1 MSSVTA
7 NLRLAAAAA
16 GLALAGCAHQSVHFR
31 PVLAEEA
38 LPGQPDAAQAEAAG
52 VRFSFR
58 VGDWRGWPEDLED
71 QLTPVEVVVDNQS
84 GHALRVGHRHFGL
97 VAPNGFEYRAMSPS
111 AVQHVVEQSYSAG
124 SPWYYGYYGAYP
136 WPGFHQPWD
145 YDMYPYLSWGFPG
158 PVGFGWELPPPTPQ
172 VPQAGPSGTLQS
184 GGHVSVLI
192 FFQIPARKLPSLEL
206 TAELVDRS
214 GARFG
219 SVRVPLVRWVK
230 GGAAAPPGAP
240 PSSPPPPPPGTPPP
254 APPPPPDAGKGAG

>member
-38 LPGQPDAAQAEAAG
+38 VPGQPDAAQAEAAG

-172 VPQAGPSGTLQS
+172 VPQTGPSGTLQS

-192 FFQIPARKLPSLEL
+192 FFQVPARSLPSLEL
-206 TAELVDRS
+206 TAELVDRA

-219 SVRVPLVRWVK
+219 SVRVPLVRAGK
-230 GGAAAPPGAP
+230 GGAAAASTGAPPTSPPPAPGAP
-240 PSSPPPPPPGTPPP
+240 PAT
-254 APPPPPDAGKGAG
+254 PPPPPDAGPGAS